1 MCRSCPEE
9 RHTGCAYYFDR
20 PTADP
25 RTAPVPDPPA
35 PADPRRFGPWTGYQV
50 VVGSM
55 IGAGILITS
64 GYTLRATGNPA
75 ALLAVWAVGGVLAVC
90 GALTVAELATTL
102 PRSGGDYVFV
112 RAAFGRGAGVVA
124 GWAGFALG
132 FAAPTAVI
140 AHTALSHLIL
150 PFTAPLTAAF
160 PWWNPGL
167 AVKAGATVLVVG
179 VGLAHTRGH
188 RHSARLQTAAT
199 LLTLAVLLALSV
211 GGLLFGTGDWGH
223 FAQGGWPREREWPAL
238 AIGLIYVGYAY
249 AGWNGASYLAGEVRD
264 PARTLPR
271 CLVGGAVTVTALYL
285 LVNVAYVYA
294 LDPAAM
300 AARSEDEVKP
310 VATLAAAALFGAD
323 WARVTSAVIGLSLT
337 AAVSSYLLTGPRV
350 AYAMARDGAFP
361 AYAGRLHP
369 VRGSPAAATLTQA
382 ALAVGL
388 LWSGTFEQ
396 LMDYTTVGLAAL
408 TGLTVA
414 SVFPLRRSGLARPY
428 RLPLYPLPPLAFL
441 VLTAWTVAY
450 AVYDTRTRAPAL
462 WGLATIAVGVPLAR
476 LLPARPASAS

>member
-1 MCRSCPEE
+1 M
-9 RHTGCAYYFDR
+9 
-20 PTADP
+20 
-25 RTAPVPDPPA
+25 PDPTA
-35 PADPRRFGPWTGYQV
+35 PADARRFGPWTGYQV

-64 GYTLRATGNPA
+64 GYTLRATGNPTA
-75 ALLAVWAVGGVLAVC
+75 VLAMWAVGGVLAVC

-102 PRSGGDYVFV
+102 PRSGGDYVYV

-132 FAAPTAVI
+132 FAAPTALI
-140 AHTALSHLIL
+140 AHTALSHFLI
-150 PFTAPLTAAF
+150 PFETSLAAAF
-160 PWWNPGL
+160 PWWNTDL
-167 AVKAGATVLVVG
+167 AVKAGATALVAAVAVG
-179 VGLAHTRGH
+179 HTLGH

-199 LLTLAVLLALSV
+199 LLTVAVLLALSL
-211 GGLLFGTGDWGH
+211 GGLLIGTGSWGH
-223 FAQGGWPREREWPAL
+223 FTQGGWPRENEWPAL
-238 AIGLIYVGYAY
+238 TIGLIYVAYAY
-249 AGWNGASYLAGEVRD
+249 AGWNGAAYIAGELRD

-271 CLVGGAVTVTALYL
+271 CLVGGAVTVMGLYL

-294 LDPAAM
+294 LDPAGM
-300 AARSEDEVKP
+300 TTRSEAEVKP

-369 VRGSPAAATLTQA
+369 VRATPAAATLTQA

-388 LWSGTFEQ
+388 LWSGKFEN
-396 LMDYTTVGLAAL
+396 LLNYTTVGLAAL
-408 TGLTVA
+408 TGLTIA
-414 SVFPLRRSGLARPY
+414 SVFPLRRANLARPY

-441 VLTAWTVAY
+441 VLTVWTVAN
-450 AVYDTRTRAPAL
+450 AVYDETTREPAL

-476 LLPARPASAS
+476 LLPARDPGELSS